1 MDKQTTLQELIS
13 PIALNALA
21 GSRAFQLGKEYFGDG
36 AVRNLSVTR
45 DTVRAQVRGTASYRV
60 VLRTESGELSSDC
73 SCPRAGEGYFCKHC
87 VAVGLAWLAGVVNCR

>member
-1 MDKQTTLQELIS
+1 MDKQTTLQES
-13 PIALNALA
+13 PITLNALA